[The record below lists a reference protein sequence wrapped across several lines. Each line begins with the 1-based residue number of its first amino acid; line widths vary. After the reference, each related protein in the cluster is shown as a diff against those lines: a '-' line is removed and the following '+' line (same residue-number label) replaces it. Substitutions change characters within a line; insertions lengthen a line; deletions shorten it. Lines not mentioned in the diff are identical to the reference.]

1 MESSPVPQQ
10 LCIHEKVPLLSSEEY
25 AKIIPDEMSAHVAAY
40 TELISLDLEAL
51 LESEDENSLQKAL
64 AGCVKLMKELVS
76 KSSKHAFSEVLGS
89 PAELRQRIESFL
101 CVLRVRASVRQGKRR
116 PIIVNSQEFKK
127 CRVASSLEECK
138 QLVSEEMA
146 LHEVHL
152 KQMREMYQK
161 LGQGILEKDEAFQS
175 CQAQLT
181 EIDALLQKREESRA
195 ALKFVEEQCEAYA
208 SRWAQSSS

>member
-1 MESSPVPQQ
+1 VYSREGAA
-10 LCIHEKVPLLSSEEY
+10 SSEEY

-51 LESEDENSLQKAL
+51 MESEDENSLQKAL
-64 AGCVKLMKELVS
+64 AGCVKLMKEPVS
-76 KSSKHAFSEVLGS
+76 KRNNHVFSEALGS
-89 PAELRQRIESFL
+89 LAELRQRIESFL
-101 CVLRVRASVRQGKRR
+101 CVLRVRASVRQGKHR

-127 CRVASSLEECK
+127 RRVASSLEECR

-152 KQMREMYQK
+152 KQMWERYQK
-161 LGQGILEKDEAFQS
+161 LGQGTLEQDEAFQS

-195 ALKFVEEQCEAYA
+195 ALKVDEEQCEAYA
-208 SRWAQSSS
+208 SRWAQSLS